1 MKLVLASHNTHKAA
15 ELSRLLPG
23 WEVEPYPGDLPEET
37 GETFRDNAELKARHV
52 HAATGGAAW
61 VVADDSGIEAVVL
74 DGRPGVRS
82 ARFAGEDATDEQNLA
97 ALLDALDGAA
107 DRGVAYVAELIAVAP
122 AGWEL
127 RARGTLRGTLAAEP
141 RGTGGFGYDPAFVP
155 EGESRTVGEMAAA
168 EKDAISHRARAAA
181 SLAAQLRS
189 AEAGTDRLELRA
201 LQRDDLATLGPVWA
215 DEEVM
220 RFIGA
225 GGPRPGEAG
234 AAMMDAL
241 IGHREQRGFGLWA
254 VIPHEIGRPVGW
266 AGLLVPTFLPAVLP
280 TVEVDYGL
288 GREWWG
294 RGYATEAA
302 NAAFEHGFGTLGL
315 DRIIAIVYPENARSL
330 AVVERLGMRPA
341 GEHPHPATGARLL
354 VFERFAAQASPP
366 TEVSSGG

>member
-23 WEVEPYPGDLPEET
+23 WEVEPYAGDLPEET

-61 VVADDSGIEAVVL
+61 VVADDSGIEAAVL

-97 ALLDALDGAA
+97 ALLAALDGAA

-155 EGESRTVGEMAAA
+155 EGESRTVGEMSAA

-189 AEAGTDRLELRA
+189 AETGTERLELRA
-201 LQRDDLATLGPVWA
+201 LQRDDLATLGPAWA

-220 RFIGA
+220 RYIGV
-225 GGPRPGEAG
+225 GGARPGEAG

-241 IGHREQRGFGLWA
+241 IAHREQHGFGLWA
-254 VIPHEIGRPVGW
+254 VIPHDVGRPVGW

-280 TVEVDYGL
+280 AVEVDYGL

-302 NAAFEHGFGTLGL
+302 NAALEHGFRTLGL

-341 GEHPHPATGARLL
+341 GAHRHPATGARLL
-354 VFERFAAQASPP
+354 VFERFTA
-366 TEVSSGG
+366 